1 MLVDCI
7 ECMAAS
13 DNVVRAGL
21 TPKYQDVDT
30 LVRML
35 TYDYG
40 PAEEQKMLGDPVYK
54 NTKHSRLYDPPIEEF
69 SILKTSLAAGESEEV
84 PAIAGP
90 SILVV
95 TEGKGVIGWREGDN
109 AKMEVAKG
117 FIVFIGANCPVNISS
132 DSSFTA
138 YRAYCEI

>member
-1 MLVDCI
+1 
-7 ECMAAS
+7 MAAS

-21 TPKYQDVDT
+21 TPKYQDVET

-40 PAEEQKMLGDPVYK
+40 PAEEQKLLGDAYK

-69 SILKTSLAAGESEEV
+69 SILKTSLAVGESEQV

-90 SILVV
+90 SILIV
-95 TEGKGVIGWREGDN
+95 TEGDGVVSWSQDGTDSIIN
-109 AKMEVAKG
+109 VAKG
-117 FIVFIGANCPVNISS
+117 HILFIGAGCPVTLSS
-132 DSSFTA
+132 NSTFTG